1 MLAALVQH
9 TRHTRQC
16 DGEDALG
23 GLEELNV
30 GPVALGQLLPVV
42 EVAVELARHQVH
54 GLVDHWKRG
63 LRSIVQLRL
72 IRNYLRL
79 RTWIDGF
86 FCADRPVGVHGSL
99 GRVVGAVLLA
109 HVVNARAHRLLV
121 ENLYRKM
128 A

>member
-23 GLEELNV
+23 GLEELDV

-109 HVVNARAHRLLV
+109 LV
-121 ENLYRKM
+121 SHKLGNSVQDQNLSEEMR
-128 A
+128 